1 MCSDNARAG
10 PPGDDCCPPPSGE
23 GCGLFRLLNETGV
36 IGTGLGEV
44 NVWGVSG
51 LGTGIEEERRA
62 ESE

>member
-10 PPGDDCCPPPSGE
+10 PPGEDCCPLPSGE
-23 GCGLFRLLNETGV
+23 GWGLLRLLNDTGV
-36 IGTGLGEV
+36 NGTGLGEV

-51 LGTGIEEERRA
+51 LGTGIDVESNA

>member
-1 MCSDNARAG
+1 M
-10 PPGDDCCPPPSGE
+10 
-23 GCGLFRLLNETGV
+23 FRLLNDTGV

-51 LGTGIEEERRA
+51 LGTGIEEDRRA

>member
-1 MCSDNARAG
+1 MCRDNARAG
-10 PPGDDCCPPPSGE
+10 PPGDACCPPPSGE
-23 GCGLFRLLNETGV
+23 GWGLLRLLKDTGV

-51 LGTGIEEERRA
+51 LGTGTEVERRA